1 MHYPTH
7 YQSYGQ
13 FLCLSNYDNMLVA
26 TAQKRKPMRN
36 LTLITLIA
44 LTSFAVKAQNDVG
57 QTQSEYVESTA
68 SCLAFMQHSEK
79 KLHAK
84 DKLDLCQLTAGK
96 AILIVNTASHCGF
109 APQFKTLESIH
120 KEYKSQG
127 LVVIGFPSNDF
138 FQEEDNEKDTAE
150 ICFVNYGVTF
160 TMLSPVHVYGSEA
173 HPIFKTLADKT
184 TAPKWNFYKYLVSAD
199 GKTVKHFNS
208 RVKPDSAELTNA
220 INEIL

>member
-1 MHYPTH
+1 M
-7 YQSYGQ
+7 
-13 FLCLSNYDNMLVA
+13 
-26 TAQKRKPMRN
+26 KN
-36 LTLITLIA
+36 LTLITLMA
-44 LTSFAVKAQNDVG
+44 LTSFMVKAERNVDIADKAQLK
-57 QTQSEYVESTA
+57 STN

-79 KLHAK
+79 KLHTK
-84 DKLDLCQLTAGK
+84 EKQDLCRLTAGK

-109 APQFKTLESIH
+109 TPQFKALESLH
-120 KEYKSQG
+120 KEYENQG

-138 FQEEDNEKDTAE
+138 FQEEDNEKDTAD

-160 TMLSPVHVYGSEA
+160 TMLSPVHVFGSEA

-208 RVKPDSAELTNA
+208 RVKPESAEFTQA

>member
-1 MHYPTH
+1 M
-7 YQSYGQ
+7 
-13 FLCLSNYDNMLVA
+13 
-26 TAQKRKPMRN
+26 KN
-36 LTLITLIA
+36 LTLITLMA
-44 LTSFAVKAQNDVG
+44 LTSFMVKAERNVDIADKAQLK
-57 QTQSEYVESTA
+57 STN

-84 DKLDLCQLTAGK
+84 EKQDLCRLTAGK

-109 APQFKTLESIH
+109 TPQFKALESLH
-120 KEYKSQG
+120 KEYENQG

-138 FQEEDNEKDTAE
+138 FQEEDNEKDTAD

-160 TMLSPVHVYGSEA
+160 TMLSPVHVFGSEA

-208 RVKPDSAELTNA
+208 RVKPDSAEFTQA

>member
-1 MHYPTH
+1 MDNSFASLITLVC
-7 YQSYGQ
+7 
-13 FLCLSNYDNMLVA
+13 LCNCA
-26 TAQKRKPMRN
+26 ERKLMKN
-36 LTLITLIA
+36 LTLITLMA
-44 LTSFAVKAQNDVG
+44 LTSFMVKAEKNVDIADDAQLK
-57 QTQSEYVESTA
+57 STK

-84 DKLDLCQLTAGK
+84 EQQNLCQLTAGK

-109 APQFKTLESIH
+109 APQFKTLESLH
-120 KEYKSQG
+120 KEYENQG

-138 FQEEDNEKDTAE
+138 FQEEDNEKDTAD

-160 TMLSPVHVYGSEA
+160 TMLSPVHVFGSEA
-173 HPIFKTLADKT
+173 HPIFRTLADKT

-208 RVKPDSAELTNA
+208 RVKPESAEFTQA

>member
-1 MHYPTH
+1 M
-7 YQSYGQ
+7 
-13 FLCLSNYDNMLVA
+13 
-26 TAQKRKPMRN
+26 
-36 LTLITLIA
+36 A
-44 LTSFAVKAQNDVG
+44 LTSFMVKAEKKVDIA
-57 QTQSEYVESTA
+57 QSEQLKPTS
-68 SCLAFMQHSEK
+68 SCLAFMQHNEK

-84 DKLDLCQLTAGK
+84 EQLDLCQLTAGK

-109 APQFKTLESIH
+109 TPQFKALESLH
-120 KEYKSQG
+120 KAYENKG

-138 FQEEDNEKDTAE
+138 FQEEDNEKDTAD

-160 TMLSPVHVYGSEA
+160 TMLSPVHVFGSEA

-208 RVKPDSAELTNA
+208 RVKPDSAEFIQA

>member
-1 MHYPTH
+1 MKYFTI
-7 YQSYGQ
+7 
-13 FLCLSNYDNMLVA
+13 
-26 TAQKRKPMRN
+26 
-36 LTLITLIA
+36 ITLMA
-44 LTSFAVKAQNDVG
+44 LTSFMVKAEKNVDIA
-57 QTQSEYVESTA
+57 QSEQLKPTS
-68 SCLAFMQHSEK
+68 SCLAFMQHNEK

-84 DKLDLCQLTAGK
+84 EQLDLCQLTAGK

-109 APQFKTLESIH
+109 TPQFKALESLH
-120 KEYKSQG
+120 KAYENKG

-138 FQEEDNEKDTAE
+138 FQEEDNEKDTAD

-160 TMLSPVHVYGSEA
+160 TMLSPVHVFGSEA

-208 RVKPDSAELTNA
+208 RVKPDSAEFIQA

>member
-1 MHYPTH
+1 M
-7 YQSYGQ
+7 
-13 FLCLSNYDNMLVA
+13 
-26 TAQKRKPMRN
+26 KN
-36 LTLITLIA
+36 LTLITLMA
-44 LTSFAVKAQNDVG
+44 LTSFMVKAERNVDIADKAQLK
-57 QTQSEYVESTA
+57 STN

-84 DKLDLCQLTAGK
+84 EKQDLCRLTAGK

-109 APQFKTLESIH
+109 TPQFKALESLH
-120 KEYKSQG
+120 KEYENQG

-138 FQEEDNEKDTAE
+138 FQEEDNEKDTAD

-160 TMLSPVHVYGSEA
+160 TMLSPVHVFGSEA

-208 RVKPDSAELTNA
+208 RVKPESAEFTQA